1 MIYLILAL
9 YLIIAGLL
17 VGWLAGVIFKQERPY
32 GMGGDLGIGVAATF
46 ILGIAEWFLIPA
58 LGFSNSLK
66 YLGVAIEP
74 ALFALLILWI
84 IRKRAER

>member
-32 GMGGDLGIGVAATF
+32 GMGGDLGNGVARVERRKPLK
-46 ILGIAEWFLIPA
+46 LGGQCAQQVVRPELAVIP
-58 LGFSNSLK
+58 LLNHVLQVLSHISLTQQ
-66 YLGVAIEP
+66 P
-74 ALFALLILWI
+74 S
-84 IRKRAER
+84 